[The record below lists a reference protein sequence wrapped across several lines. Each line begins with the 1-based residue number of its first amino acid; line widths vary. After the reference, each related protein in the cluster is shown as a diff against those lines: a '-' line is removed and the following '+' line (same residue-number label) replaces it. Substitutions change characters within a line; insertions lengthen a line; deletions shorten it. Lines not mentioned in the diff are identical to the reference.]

1 MFLATNRFG
10 KADMPINLDS
20 YLGNLSTAL
29 ELRGKR
35 AELLASNMAN
45 ADTPNYKA
53 RDFDFKA
60 ALGQAQGQQVALRT
74 TAKGH
79 INAEGTAGGVQ
90 PALQYRI
97 PGQPS
102 LDGNTVDMQQEKSAF
117 TENAVMYQSTLSF
130 LDSRIKGLK
139 SALRG
144 E

>member
-1 MFLATNRFG
+1 
-10 KADMPINLDS
+10 MPINLDS
-20 YLGNLSTAL
+20 YLGNLATAL

-35 AELLASNMAN
+35 AAVLASNMRN
-45 ADTPNYKA
+45 AEPPNYTA
-53 RDFDFKA
+53 RFFVLTA
-60 ALGQAQGQQVALRT
+60 AVGLAPGEQLTLRA
-74 TAKGH
+74 TARGH
-79 INAEGTAGGVQ
+79 IGPEGAGGGAQ

-97 PGQPS
+97 PQQPS
-102 LDGNTVDMQQEKSAF
+102 LDGNTVDIQHEKSAF

>member
-1 MFLATNRFG
+1 
-10 KADMPINLDS
+10 MPINLDS

-53 RDFDFKA
+53 RDFDFQA

-74 TAKGH
+74 TARGH
-79 INAEGTAGGVQ
+79 INPEGGAGGVQ

-102 LDGNTVDMQQEKSAF
+102 LDGNTVDIQQEKSAF
-117 TENAVMYQSTLSF
+117 TENAVQYQATLSF

>member
-1 MFLATNRFG
+1 
-10 KADMPINLDS
+10 MPINLDS
-20 YLGNLSTAL
+20 YLGNLGNAL

-35 AELLASNMAN
+35 AEVLASNMAN

-53 RDFDFKA
+53 RDFDFQA
-60 ALGQAQGQQVALRT
+60 ALGQAQGQQVVLRA

-79 INAEGTAGGVQ
+79 IKPEGSAGGVQ

-97 PGQPS
+97 PNQPS
-102 LDGNTVDMQQEKSAF
+102 LDGNSVDIQLEKSAF
-117 TENAVMYQSTLSF
+117 TENAVQYQATLSF

-139 SALRG
+139 NALRG